1 MKVFM
6 GKGEIV
12 GQVVIDEEIR
22 KMLGE
27 EYNVKLNIE
36 VEILLIV
43 LNYF

>member
-1 MKVFM
+1 MKVFI

-27 EYNVKLNIE
+27 EDNVKLNIE